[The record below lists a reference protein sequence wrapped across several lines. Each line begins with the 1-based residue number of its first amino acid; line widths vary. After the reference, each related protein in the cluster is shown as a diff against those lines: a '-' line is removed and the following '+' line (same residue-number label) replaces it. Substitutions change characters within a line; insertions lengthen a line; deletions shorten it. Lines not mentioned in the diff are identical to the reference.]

1 MSLSGLLTDLR
12 HGILPE
18 LPAKP
23 AGPEPVTY
31 SVENK
36 DPEESKDD
44 DDLIDDREYAKF
56 RCAKLTSALTYMYVA
71 HSAWLR

>member
-1 MSLSGLLTDLR
+1 M
-12 HGILPE
+12 
-18 LPAKP
+18 
-23 AGPEPVTY
+23 TY
-31 SVENK
+31 SVDNK

-56 RCAKLTSALTYMYVA
+56 RCGKLTSSHVNICVA